1 MPLSKEKLED
11 LRIKAEET
19 IEDCSLAHAGTA
31 FVAGSLGGQ
40 FGTDRI
46 PLTALPIK
54 IINDIC
60 KLYGIANNRAKV
72 VHIASAIGRLTVR
85 GTVSDEFWDKI
96 KALVP
101 LPKPKKEGW
110 KTYKR
115 WSENI
120 SDIFYLLP
128 TGCQWKLLLRFYVAP
143 STAHDR
149 FQ

>member
-101 LPKPKKEGW
+101 LPKPKKKVGRPI
-110 KTYKR
+110 KDGRK
-115 WSENI
+115 I
-120 SDIFYLLP
+120 LVIFFIFFLQDANGNY
-128 TGCQWKLLLRFYVAP
+128 Y
-143 STAHDR
+143 
-149 FQ
+149 